1 MFMIDGY
8 TNTNLI
14 VYPGDAVFK
23 DPADLR
29 HGSAVSPSITFA
41 YPRTTLGLRH

>member
-14 VYPGDAVFK
+14 AYPGDAVFN

-41 YPRTTLGLRH
+41 YPRTSLGLRH

>member
-14 VYPGDAVFK
+14 VYPTDALFN
-23 DPADLR
+23 DPSELR
-29 HGSAVSPSITFA
+29 YGEPVTPFISFA
-41 YPRTTLGLRH
+41 YPVSSTS

>member
-14 VYPGDAVFK
+14 VYPGDALFN
-23 DPADLR
+23 DPSQLR
-29 HGSAVSPSITFA
+29 HGEPVNPFITFA
-41 YPRTTLGLRH
+41 YPVSSAS